1 MLLCRYHSHV
11 RFHKYFQILSRR
23 LLSRCK
29 KFEGSVYSC
38 RKYLANFFSS
48 ALLDSM
54 ADQARRADDLGR
66 RRRHRDRL

>member
-1 MLLCRYHSHV
+1 M
-11 RFHKYFQILSRR
+11 SRR

-29 KFEGSVYSC
+29 KFESSVSSC
-38 RKYLANFFSS
+38 RKYLANFCSS

-66 RRRHRDRL
+66 RHESHEPYDRFAFPDCPQQ

>member
-1 MLLCRYHSHV
+1 M
-11 RFHKYFQILSRR
+11 SRR

-29 KFEGSVYSC
+29 KFESSVSSC
-38 RKYLANFFSS
+38 RKYLANFCSS

-66 RRRHRDRL
+66 RTKATSPTIDFAFSDCPQQ